1 MDLMTFLFGSGI
13 IGLLFTISHD
23 IGKIRG
29 GFDAINGTLR
39 DHGQRISKLEQERND
54 HEKLA

>member
-13 IGLLFTISHD
+13 MALLFTISHD

-29 GFDAINGTLR
+29 AFDAIHATLT
-39 DHGQRISKLEQERND
+39 DHGKRILKLEQEKD
-54 HEKLA
+54 